1 MANGGPDTNASQFF
15 ITYDK
20 QPHLDLKYTLFA
32 KWVLSYVYY
41 ILAHMNNKKFGFG
54 CQLIKACLY
63 SAMNHLW

>member
-32 KWVLSYVYY
+32 KYVEFYVYHI
-41 ILAHMNNKKFGFG
+41 ILHCG
-54 CQLIKACLY
+54 
-63 SAMNHLW
+63 